1 MRGPLDATGR
11 IRSTPPYEPLDT
23 SIRDG
28 RTVVRDGRHLRTKR
42 SAPPYATAGAF
53 VPDGRHLRTG
63 RPAPPYRAASISVPG
78 GRRRYWAPS
87 LPGSE
92 AEAGE
97 PDCGSVCAGLL
108 GGGSWLG
115 VGVGSDG
122 AGVVREGVGVGF
134 GWPVGRGGAGRG
146 ALLFVGLSDPGPAP
160 LGVLLPP
167 GSPGVLFSSADGS
180 SSPEGV
186 LRSSSSMG
194 PVERPIRRGP
204 VPGASAE
211 PPSGWASLPW
221 CPAAVPEGLG
231 LGGSSLTLMQP
242 VNDMAKAE
250 AAAATAAV
258 RARERAVRVA
268 VQGEADPSEEAGEE
282 AEETEGGR
290 GPGGP
295 AAGGAGWGGRLAG
308 SGRRTDG
315 TSGSGADTRD

>member
-1 MRGPLDATGR
+1 M
-11 IRSTPPYEPLDT
+11 
-23 SIRDG
+23 
-28 RTVVRDGRHLRTKR
+28 
-42 SAPPYATAGAF
+42 
-53 VPDGRHLRTG
+53 
-63 RPAPPYRAASISVPG
+63 
-78 GRRRYWAPS
+78 
-87 LPGSE
+87 
-92 AEAGE
+92 
-97 PDCGSVCAGLL
+97 
-108 GGGSWLG
+108 
-115 VGVGSDG
+115 
-122 AGVVREGVGVGF
+122 GF
-134 GWPVGRGGAGRG
+134 GRPVGRGGAGRG
-146 ALLFVGLSDPGPAP
+146 ALPFVGLSDPGPAP

-204 VPGASAE
+204 APGASAE

-242 VNDMAKAE
+242 VSDMAKAE

-268 VQGEADPSEEAGEE
+268 VQGKADPSEEAGEADPSEEAGEE
-282 AEETEGGR
+282 AEETEGGS

-308 SGRRTDG
+308 SERRTDG